1 MRRIISLFASVLVIL
16 LPIIFFNSCA
26 TIFKGSHEDVE
37 FASEPSGAKVYI
49 NGDYMG
55 KTPLELPL
63 FSDLNYEIELK
74 KSGYKT
80 KRTFITSKVGA
91 GWVILDFVGGLIPIL
106 IDAATGD
113 WYGLSQDNVNA
124 ILEKQQYNNHPF

>member
-1 MRRIISLFASVLVIL
+1 MKRNISLFASVLIVL
-16 LPIIFFNSCA
+16 FSIIFFNSCA

-49 NGDYMG
+49 NGEYIG

-63 FSDLNYEIELK
+63 LSEINYEIEFK
-74 KSGYKT
+74 KSGYET
-80 KRTFITSKVGA
+80 KKAYITSKVGA
-91 GWVILDFVGGLIPIL
+91 GWVILDVVGGLIPIL

-124 ILEKQQYNNHPF
+124 ILEKQQ

>member
-1 MRRIISLFASVLVIL
+1 MKRNISLFASVLIVL
-16 LPIIFFNSCA
+16 FSIIFFNSCA

-49 NGDYMG
+49 NGEYIG
-55 KTPLELPL
+55 KTPLEIPL
-63 FSDLNYEIELK
+63 LSEINYEIEFK
-74 KSGYKT
+74 KSGYET
-80 KRTFITSKVGA
+80 KKAYITSKVGA
-91 GWVILDFVGGLIPIL
+91 GWVILDVVGGLIPIL

-124 ILEKQQYNNHPF
+124 ILEKQQ

>member
-1 MRRIISLFASVLVIL
+1 MKRNISLFASVLIVL
-16 LPIIFFNSCA
+16 FSIIFFNSCA

-49 NGDYMG
+49 NGEYIG

-63 FSDLNYEIELK
+63 LSEINYEIEFK
-74 KSGYKT
+74 KSGYDT
-80 KRTFITSKVGA
+80 KKAYITSKVGA
-91 GWVILDFVGGLIPIL
+91 GWVILDVVGGLIPIL

-124 ILEKQQYNNHPF
+124 ILEKQQ

>member
-1 MRRIISLFASVLVIL
+1 MKRNISLFASVLIVL
-16 LPIIFFNSCA
+16 FSIIFFNSCA

-49 NGDYMG
+49 NGEYIG
-55 KTPLELPL
+55 KTPLEIPL
-63 FSDLNYEIELK
+63 LSEINYEIEFN
-74 KSGYKT
+74 KSGYET
-80 KRTFITSKVGA
+80 KKAYITSKVGA
-91 GWVILDFVGGLIPIL
+91 GWVILDVVGGLIPIL

-124 ILEKQQYNNHPF
+124 ILEKQQ